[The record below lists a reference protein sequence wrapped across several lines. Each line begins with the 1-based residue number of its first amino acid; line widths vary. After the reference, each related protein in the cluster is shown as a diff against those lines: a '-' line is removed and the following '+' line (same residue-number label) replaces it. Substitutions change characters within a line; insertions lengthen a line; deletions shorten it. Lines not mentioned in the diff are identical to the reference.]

1 MTRPPKHV
9 ATRFGDIAYVER
21 GQGPVALFVH
31 GVFLNGHL
39 WRHVID
45 RLTDVR
51 RCVAV
56 DLMAHGATRTSAD
69 QDVSFTAQAEVL
81 DEVCEQ
87 LGFDQVDLVGN
98 DSGSAISQIFAARHP
113 ARIRSLT
120 LTNGDVHDN
129 WPPRMFAPVVAAARA
144 GRLGETSQKMLTD
157 FAWIRARWAHVYET
171 PELVSDETFR
181 TYLEPVYGTPAAVHN
196 LERFIAAMDCRH
208 TVAIE
213 PLLRRLEA
221 PTLIVWALD
230 DVLFD
235 VAWAHWLRDT
245 IPGARQV
252 ITLEGARLF
261 FPEERP
267 AALADALR
275 EFWRANHQLAPV
287 PQTRPDSLSPA
298 GRGTGGL

>member
-1 MTRPPKHV
+1 MVRSTQHV
-9 ATRFGDIAYVER
+9 TTRFGEIAYVER
-21 GQGPVALFVH
+21 GSGPVALFVH

-56 DLMAHGATRTSAD
+56 DLMAHGATRTAAD
-69 QDVSFTAQAEVL
+69 QDLSFTAQAEML
-81 DEVCEQ
+81 EAFCEAR
-87 LGFDQVDLVGN
+87 GFDQVDLVGN
-98 DSGSAISQIFAARHP
+98 DSGSGICQIFAARHP

-129 WPPRMFAPVVAAARA
+129 WPPRLFQPVVDAARA
-144 GRLGETSQKMLTD
+144 GRLGAMREKTLTD
-157 FAWIRARWAHVYET
+157 LAWVRAGWAHGFER
-171 PELVSDETFR
+171 PDLVSDETFR
-181 TYLEPVYGTPAAVHN
+181 TWLEPVYGTPEAVRN
-196 LERFIAAMDCRH
+196 LERFITASDCRH
-208 TVAIE
+208 TVAVE

-221 PTLIVWALD
+221 PTLIVWGLD
-230 DVLFD
+230 DAYFD

-245 IPGARQV
+245 IPGAKRL

-275 EFWRANHQLAPV
+275 EFWKSLATITA
-287 PQTRPDSLSPA
+287 QTVFSSLPLK
-298 GRGTGGL
+298 GGG